1 MAQRWTA
8 VLARLGM
15 PTGDGRILS
24 PGGITNRDL
33 PVPLMWQEKTG
44 DGHGG
49 AATVGAIETIEY
61 SSDTVTATGTL
72 LDLFPDRDRLMELID
87 KKIVGPSVDLADDV
101 EYMMDDMDRIIVTR
115 AGIGGATLVPI
126 EAFSDV
132 SITLAATT
140 QEDPSTP
147 ETSPDAVM
155 ASAAQRPALDWFR
168 NPNLSGP
175 TPLTVT
181 DEGHVFGHVAVWG
194 TCHVGLP
201 GCVTP
206 PSSNTE
212 YAHFLVGA
220 ELTAEGVH
228 VPVGKL
234 TVGGGHATPDAG
246 YQAAA
251 AHYDDTATAV
261 ASVFAGEDEHG
272 IWVAGYVIPGTT
284 DDKIAELSRS
294 PISGD
299 WRRIGGNLEM
309 IAAHAVNVPGF
320 PIPRA
325 KVKFSSGVQLSLV
338 ASTHIEPVKASPQ
351 TVDNG
356 AHARAAWAKAQ
367 WKGRG

>member
-1 MAQRWTA
+1 MAQRWSA

-15 PTGDGRILS
+15 PTGDGRIIA
-24 PGGITNRDL
+24 PGGVTNRDL
-33 PVPLMWQEKTG
+33 PLPLMWQRSTG
-44 DGHGG
+44 EGHGG
-49 AATVGAIETIEY
+49 AVVVGSIETMEFGVD
-61 SSDTVTATGTL
+61 SVTATGSL
-72 LDLFPDRDRLMELID
+72 LDSAPEEVRELISAD
-87 KKIVGPSVDLADDV
+87 VIGPSVDLDDMD
-101 EYMMDDMDRIIVTR
+101 YMMDDQERIVITSAR
-115 AGIGGATLVPI
+115 IAGATLVPI
-126 EAFSDV
+126 PAFADV
-132 SITLAATT
+132 SIHL
-140 QEDPSTP
+140 SS
-147 ETSPDAVM
+147 ETYALEVTESVT
-155 ASAAQRPALDWFR
+155 ASAASRPPLSWFTNPKLDDA
-168 NPNLSGP
+168 

-181 DEGHVFGHVAVWG
+181 AEGRVYGHVAVWG

-220 ELTAEGVH
+220 EMTQEGVS

-251 AHYDDTATAV
+251 AHYDDVSTAV

-272 IWVAGYVIPGTT
+272 IWVAGYVIPGTPQERV
-284 DDKIAELSRS
+284 DELLRS
-294 PISGD
+294 PLSGD

-325 KVKFSSGVQLSLV
+325 KVKFSLGHQVSLV
-338 ASTHIEPVKASPQ
+338 GNFSVKPGKTRTQSKDDGGQ
-351 TVDNG
+351 
-356 AHARAAWAKAQ
+356 ARAAWAKSH
-367 WKGRG
+367 WKGRD